1 MHTNSDAHAP
11 QYAIIF
17 SLMRLNVDIR
27 LLCRHVDLQCVEYQ
41 HKQEHLLRIKCV
53 RKAACENWY
62 QHDRQTRQASQM
74 MESDVVDGIGL
85 EIIGCRALF
94 GLFAPRPREEA
105 IGWNSSLFAEN
116 EVMR

>member
-1 MHTNSDAHAP
+1 
-11 QYAIIF
+11 
-17 SLMRLNVDIR
+17 MRLNVDIR

-62 QHDRQTRQASQM
+62 QHHWQTRQAFQM
-74 MESDVVDGIGL
+74 MEGDVIDCTGL

-94 GLFAPRPREEA
+94 GRFPPTPREEA
-105 IGWNSSLFAEN
+105 IGWYSSSFDEN